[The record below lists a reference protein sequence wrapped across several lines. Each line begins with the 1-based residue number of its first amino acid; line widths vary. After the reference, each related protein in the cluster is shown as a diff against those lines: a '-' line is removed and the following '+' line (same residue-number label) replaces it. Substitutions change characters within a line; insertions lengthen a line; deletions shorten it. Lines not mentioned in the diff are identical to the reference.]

1 MVPSLRL
8 SRPRP
13 PASRSR
19 RPMARAATQNVAP
32 GAAHNRPSP
41 PIRGPGPRV
50 ADQGW
55 GDGQHPHRR
64 ARFGS
69 KLGLPL
75 RSRLAP
81 ASRRAP
87 QLVDTGGRPNT
98 GGTAY
103 RVVARIPDLPIQ
115 PRRQVWITTRFA
127 TPQPA
132 GTAAA
137 SWPHPVKTGDRPNTG
152 RTAYKVVARILDL
165 PVQPPRRVR
174 ITARGVA
181 DQPSGTAIQP
191 CLQSG
196 KTDVS
201 PRAGRTAYRVV
212 ARSLELPIEPG
223 CQARVATAVA
233 ASPRTDTAKQP
244 CPQPIETGG
253 RPRASRTAYRVV
265 AQSLEL
271 PIQPGCQVRVAT
283 AVAPSPWTGTTIPPC
298 PRPIKTSGRPR
309 AGRTAYRVVARI
321 PDLPIQRRCQVRI
334 AAPVATA

>member
-1 MVPSLRL
+1 
-8 SRPRP
+8 
-13 PASRSR
+13 
-19 RPMARAATQNVAP
+19 MARAATQNVAP

-55 GDGQHPHRR
+55 GMGSTRTDEPGSDRSSVCHSAAGWHRHPAEPPNWSTLVAGPTPAEPRIPR
-64 ARFGS
+64 IGS
-69 KLGLPL
+69 F
-75 RSRLAP
+75 
-81 ASRRAP
+81 
-87 QLVDTGGRPNT
+87 
-98 GGTAY
+98 

-152 RTAYKVVARILDL
+152 GTAYKVVARILDL